1 MRAKVLGSYCESMN
15 KRIMR
20 HGATPAALLTHPTR
34 RAFASAFLL
43 FVAFA
48 LSLALV
54 GCSQDK
60 NKGEDSTEALPP
72 VIAEVSELDGATF
85 EISESQPLVINAP
98 DPVDWAGVAD
108 DPEVAE
114 FVPGKEEDGGATYNP
129 SFEAKGA
136 GETAASMTSPAGE
149 TYDFTLVVK

>member
-1 MRAKVLGSYCESMN
+1 MN
-15 KRIMR
+15 ERITR
-20 HGATPAALLTHPTR
+20 HGATSAALPSFPTR
-34 RAFASAFLL
+34 RAIASAFLL

-54 GCSQDK
+54 GCSQDESK
-60 NKGEDSTEALPP
+60 DEDSTEALPP

-85 EISESQPLVINAP
+85 EISESQPLVVNAP
-98 DPVDWAGVAD
+98 DPVDWTGVSD

-129 SFEAKGA
+129 GFEAKGP
-136 GETAASMTSPAGE
+136 GETAATMTSPAGE